1 MNTQLKTSYQPAFP
15 ETMLSDNT
23 SHFSFN
29 SSFTGVDRLSAAYDE
44 HKDINKR
51 NAASPRRYWRI
62 YASVLLLLLCG
73 NLAMW
78 WCFTHQGVAVGEG
91 NEIAIA
97 VNLSPEKI
105 DLPSTITSLDSS
117 AATTFISPALA
128 APAVVIPAN
137 PPETTEPIVAVV
149 EKTVCYVWEF
159 IHDNEFKRAESLL
172 AEQAWSG
179 FVTEMV
185 DEPLSYMVFV
195 GVFKTRAEI
204 DTKIKV
210 LEKMKIKNYS
220 VLPSG
225 AIALSVVATAQ
236 AAIAYQTA
244 LTKRG
249 LLGVQ
254 YSERQSNKQRLRYRF
269 AGLTSDSQ
277 KELVLLAKDLGT
289 LRVCS

>member
-1 MNTQLKTSYQPAFP
+1 MNTQLKTSYQPVFP
-15 ETMLSDNT
+15 ETMLNDNT
-23 SHFSFN
+23 SHFIFN

-44 HKDINKR
+44 HKGINKR
-51 NAASPRRYWRI
+51 NSSSPRRYWRI
-62 YASVLLLLLCG
+62 YWGVLLLLLCA
-73 NLAMW
+73 NLVMW
-78 WCFTHQGVAVGEG
+78 WGFTYQGVAVGED

-137 PPETTEPIVAVV
+137 PPEAVEPIVVV
-149 EKTVCYVWEF
+149 AEKTACYIWEF

-172 AEQAWSG
+172 AEHAWSG
-179 FVTEMV
+179 FVAEMA
-185 DEPLSYMVFV
+185 DEPPSYMVFV
-195 GVFKTRAEI
+195 GAFKTSTEI
-204 DTKIKV
+204 DNKIKV

-225 AIALSVVATAQ
+225 AISLSVVATAQ
-236 AAIAYQTA
+236 AAITYQQA

-254 YSERQSNKQRLRYRF
+254 YSERLSDKQRLRYRF
-269 AGLTSDSQ
+269 AGLTDDSQ
-277 KELVLLAKDLGT
+277 KELALLANNLGA
-289 LRVCS
+289 LRVCP